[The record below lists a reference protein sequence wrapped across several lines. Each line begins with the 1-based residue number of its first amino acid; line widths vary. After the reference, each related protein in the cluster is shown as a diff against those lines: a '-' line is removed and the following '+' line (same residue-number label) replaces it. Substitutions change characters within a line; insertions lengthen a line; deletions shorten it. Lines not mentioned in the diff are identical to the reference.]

1 MQKYENDTRN
11 YVENFLESKCKM
23 WMECSNLCANDF
35 RMMRDEW
42 WRCTKSWNN

>member
-35 RMMRDEW
+35 RM
-42 WRCTKSWNN
+42 